1 MTNEPRKISLDFV
14 DYLFYENYAIGV
26 VKENVIIDYDK
37 YIQIQNLFLDIFENK
52 PFAYI
57 SNRKYDYQLDAS
69 TFSKMSA
76 TPYLKG
82 IAVLCYDADRYRK
95 SIFEKSFF
103 DIPFL
108 PFYTMEECEG
118 FVKNLL
124 KEKKADL

>member
-1 MTNEPRKISLDFV
+1 MNNVPRKISLDFI

-26 VKENVIIDYDK
+26 VKEDVFIDFDK
-37 YIQIQNLFLDIFENK
+37 YIQIKTLFAKEFKDK

-57 SNRKYDYQLDAS
+57 SNRKNNYHVDVSNFYKIS
-69 TFSKMSA
+69 ENKN
-76 TPYLKG
+76 LKG
-82 IAVLCYDADRYRK
+82 VAILCYDKTNYRK
-95 SIFEKSFF
+95 AIFQKGFF